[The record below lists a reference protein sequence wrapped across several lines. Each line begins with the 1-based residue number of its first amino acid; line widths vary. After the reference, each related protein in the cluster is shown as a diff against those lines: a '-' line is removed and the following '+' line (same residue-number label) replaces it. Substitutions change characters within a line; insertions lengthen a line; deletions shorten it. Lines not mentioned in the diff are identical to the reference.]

1 MKNNLLIFF
10 VWIFSF
16 FSAFS
21 QNSTI
26 TGSVLDD
33 KSNETISEV
42 NVLIQNLEM
51 QTYSD
56 IDGVFNFKNNV
67 PAGKQTLVFSKYGY
81 ESKSFEV
88 IVPENGAV
96 SIDKLKLKYKRQVSI
111 INNESQSVP
120 ELSQLVDE
128 PTEESSLT
136 TEEGEKLS
144 GPVIDL
150 IDAPVNDQF
159 TISISDD
166 ELSDDT
172 SGSDNI
178 SGLLQSSKDVF
189 FRTAAYEFSSSFFK
203 VRGLD
208 SDNGMVHI
216 NGIEMNKLYNGRPQ
230 WGNWGGLNDVLRNQ
244 DFTDGITPSTYSFG
258 GLLGANNIN
267 VRASEYSEGGRIT
280 YSSSNR
286 SYTNRLMATYSSGII
301 EGGWA
306 YALSMGRRLGDEG
319 YQDATFYDS
328 NSLFISVEKK
338 ISNKHSINF
347 TGIYAPNRRGK
358 SSPNTQ
364 EVYDLKNI
372 RYNDYW
378 GWHDGKKRN
387 SRVKRVVEPII
398 MLNHYWSIDD
408 RTSLNTNIG
417 YQFGELGNSRLDYA
431 GGANPSP
438 SYYQDLPSYYLADNN
453 GPDYEGAYL
462 AQQNFENDG
471 QINWN
476 RIYDAN
482 LTNSVANENAAY
494 VQYEDRSS

>member
-21 QNSTI
+21 QNGTI
-26 TGSVLDD
+26 TGSLLDD

-51 QTYSD
+51 QTFSEM
-56 IDGVFNFKNNV
+56 DGVFNFKNNV

-96 SIDKLKLKYKRQVSI
+96 SIDKLKLKYKRQVST

-136 TEEGEKLS
+136 TEEEEKLS

-189 FRTAAYEFSSSFFK
+189 FRK
-203 VRGLD
+203 W
-208 SDNGMVHI
+208 NG
-216 NGIEMNKLYNGRPQ
+216 
-230 WGNWGGLNDVLRNQ
+230 
-244 DFTDGITPSTYSFG
+244 TY
-258 GLLGANNIN
+258 
-267 VRASEYSEGGRIT
+267 
-280 YSSSNR
+280 
-286 SYTNRLMATYSSGII
+286 
-301 EGGWA
+301 
-306 YALSMGRRLGDEG
+306 
-319 YQDATFYDS
+319 
-328 NSLFISVEKK
+328 
-338 ISNKHSINF
+338 
-347 TGIYAPNRRGK
+347 
-358 SSPNTQ
+358 
-364 EVYDLKNI
+364 
-372 RYNDYW
+372 
-378 GWHDGKKRN
+378 
-387 SRVKRVVEPII
+387 
-398 MLNHYWSIDD
+398 
-408 RTSLNTNIG
+408 
-417 YQFGELGNSRLDYA
+417 
-431 GGANPSP
+431 
-438 SYYQDLPSYYLADNN
+438 
-453 GPDYEGAYL
+453 
-462 AQQNFENDG
+462 
-471 QINWN
+471 
-476 RIYDAN
+476 
-482 LTNSVANENAAY
+482 
-494 VQYEDRSS
+494 

>member
-21 QNSTI
+21 QNGTI

-51 QTYSD
+51 QTFSD
-56 IDGVFNFKNNV
+56 IDGFFNFKNNI

-96 SIDKLKLKYKRQVSI
+96 SIDKLKLKYKRQVST

-301 EGGWA
+301 EGG
-306 YALSMGRRLGDEG
+306 
-319 YQDATFYDS
+319 
-328 NSLFISVEKK
+328 
-338 ISNKHSINF
+338 
-347 TGIYAPNRRGK
+347 
-358 SSPNTQ
+358 
-364 EVYDLKNI
+364 
-372 RYNDYW
+372 
-378 GWHDGKKRN
+378 
-387 SRVKRVVEPII
+387 
-398 MLNHYWSIDD
+398 
-408 RTSLNTNIG
+408 
-417 YQFGELGNSRLDYA
+417 
-431 GGANPSP
+431 
-438 SYYQDLPSYYLADNN
+438 
-453 GPDYEGAYL
+453 
-462 AQQNFENDG
+462 
-471 QINWN
+471 
-476 RIYDAN
+476 
-482 LTNSVANENAAY
+482 
-494 VQYEDRSS
+494 